1 MVELSILIPSLN
13 VVSYIGKCVNS
24 ISRKVLDNCEII
36 VIDAM
41 SVDGTVDVIKLLAV
55 DDKRIRLIQSD
66 VRSYGYQMNM
76 GLKAARGKYIFVVES
91 DDMINSMA
99 LRNLIKY
106 MEEKPEVDFVKGYA
120 LPFFDLFQGGEFEGI
135 TARIGKDRNISNK
148 IVCPAETPDLLF
160 QDIYFWVGIYRKEFL
175 DNVFFNETPGA
186 AFQDQGFLLQTLSSS
201 KRAMYVDIPVYR
213 YRQNNPGS
221 SIYNPKGFSYILQ
234 EYGLNERF
242 LPNLS
247 SDWKHFFYLRML
259 QQTLARFQVMGLSG
273 KFWEEAV
280 AALQEIKVRLSDAIE
295 DGLLQVNRFNDEQR
309 IFWDEF
315 QQDIRQPFLHFAGQY
330 VEKKRNFAEIV
341 EWARGH
347 KVVVYGAGNWGRF
360 IQAFLLI
367 HHLGDLQC
375 FADQSEKLQGTE
387 VQGTIVRSP
396 EEALRLHADAHY
408 LIANS
413 RHREEIREYLMRGG
427 VPEEH
432 ILSPQITIDTMMFL
446 ADFTK
451 EES

>member
-1 MVELSILIPSLN
+1 MVSIIMPALN
-13 VVSYIGKCVNS
+13 VAPFVEDCINS
-24 ISRKVLDNCEII
+24 VLTQSFSDLEIL
-36 VIDAM
+36 VIDAG
-41 SVDGTVDVIKLLAV
+41 STDGTKTIVERLSLQ
-55 DDKRIRLIQSD
+55 DKRIRMVSSP
-66 VRSYGYQMNM
+66 VRSYGYQMNL
-76 GLKAARGKYIFVVES
+76 GVKNARGKFIFILES
-91 DDMINSMA
+91 DDMMVENS
-99 LRNLIKY
+99 LEFLVDY
-106 MEEKPEVDFVKGYA
+106 MTHDEELDFVKGYPIA
-120 LPFFDLFQGGEFEGI
+120 FYDIRGGVRYDIPWPYFSVNDNILGTVFDPSENPKMLSRDVYLWLG
-135 TARIGKDRNISNK
+135 
-148 IVCPAETPDLLF
+148 L
-160 QDIYFWVGIYRKEFL
+160 YRREFL
-175 DNVFFNETPGA
+175 ENICFNETSGA

-273 KFWEEAV
+273 TFWDEAG
-280 AALQEIKVRLSDAIE
+280 AALQEIKARLSDAIE
-295 DGLLQVNRFNDEQR
+295 KGLLQVNRFNEEQR
-309 IFWDEF
+309 IFWDDF

-330 VEKKRNFAEIV
+330 AEKKRDFAEIA

-387 VQGTIVRSP
+387 VQGTVVFSP
-396 EEALRLHADAHY
+396 EEALRLYVDAHY